1 MFWIDNL
8 VSSVLIIF
16 KIANRFTTYL
26 IGFLFSMDVDSNIHN
41 LDFAEKVSDK
51 LPLIEDDLRSEEFQM
66 QSFPMRPIHEEDHQ
80 YEVGEIETVIQ
91 DYIEQVASSNLRARR
106 SFSRGLSLS
115 SSRDEGTS
123 VDFDVS
129 IPDLEQDDNIADA
142 QQPPVRSRSVRFTPE
157 TQTTSTPKI
166 SPRPAALKN
175 PSLKIDPIRPTFLG
189 EQSSTKAK
197 EIEVT
202 VAQEM
207 EQVVEENRKS
217 NTLNQKKLQE
227 AEKLLRLA
235 FVEFYRGLS
244 LLKSYRFESRINL
257 YIPFISIPRE
267 LFFL

>member
-1 MFWIDNL
+1 
-8 VSSVLIIF
+8 
-16 KIANRFTTYL
+16 
-26 IGFLFSMDVDSNIHN
+26 MDVDSIHDS
-41 LDFAEKVSDK
+41 DFAEKVSDK

-66 QSFPMRPIHEEDHQ
+66 QSFPMKPIHEEDHQ

-106 SFSRGLSLS
+106 SFSRGFSLS
-115 SSRDEGTS
+115 SPSDEGS
-123 VDFDVS
+123 VDFDVP
-129 IPDLEQDDNIADA
+129 IPDLEQDDIADA
-142 QQPPVRSRSVRFTPE
+142 QPPVRSRSVRFTRE

-166 SPRPAALKN
+166 SPRSALKN

-189 EQSSTKAK
+189 EQSSTKAE

-202 VAQEM
+202 VTQEM
-207 EQVVEENRKS
+207 EQVVEDNRKS

-244 LLKSYRFESRINL
+244 LLKSYRFESRIYSLHLNTQRVM
-257 YIPFISIPRE
+257 FSID
-267 LFFL
+267 L

>member
-1 MFWIDNL
+1 M
-8 VSSVLIIF
+8 
-16 KIANRFTTYL
+16 
-26 IGFLFSMDVDSNIHN
+26 
-41 LDFAEKVSDK
+41 
-51 LPLIEDDLRSEEFQM
+51 RSEEFQM

-115 SSRDEGTS
+115 SPRDVEGS
-123 VDFDVS
+123 AVDFDVP
-129 IPDLEQDDNIADA
+129 IPDLEQDDIADA
-142 QQPPVRSRSVRFTPE
+142 QPPARSRSVRFTPETE

-166 SPRPAALKN
+166 SPRSALKNN
-175 PSLKIDPIRPTFLG
+175 PSLKIDPVRPTFLG

-202 VAQEM
+202 TVAQEM
-207 EQVVEENRKS
+207 EQVLVESDQKS

-244 LLKSYRFESRINL
+244 LLKSYRFESRMH
-257 YIPFISIPRE
+257 
-267 LFFL
+267 